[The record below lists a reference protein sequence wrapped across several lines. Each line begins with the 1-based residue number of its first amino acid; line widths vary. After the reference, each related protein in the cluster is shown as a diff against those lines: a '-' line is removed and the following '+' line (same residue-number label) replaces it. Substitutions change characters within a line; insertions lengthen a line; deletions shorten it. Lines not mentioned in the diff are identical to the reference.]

1 MSFFSFSFNFLSKK
15 NLNKHKKR
23 EMKLNIFLLFFLSI
37 VFLIG
42 SSSSSNIDYCRV
54 QKEKCK
60 NRKHI
65 KCEPDAFIN
74 RTAVN
79 IQVLNMTTIYK
90 EIILDEFNRFRQNVA
105 RGWFDNSDA
114 GNMKKMASIVITI

>member
-1 MSFFSFSFNFLSKK
+1 
-15 NLNKHKKR
+15 
-23 EMKLNIFLLFFLSI
+23 MKLNIFLLYFLSS
-37 VFLIG
+37 VVLIG
-42 SSSSSNIDYCRV
+42 SSSFSNIDYCRI

-114 GNMKKMASIVITI
+114 GNMKKMASILINKKNRF

>member
-1 MSFFSFSFNFLSKK
+1 MFSTFSF
-15 NLNKHKKR
+15 
-23 EMKLNIFLLFFLSI
+23 EMKLNIFSIIFLSSS
-37 VFLIG
+37 VLII
-42 SSSSSNIDYCRV
+42 SSSISNIDYCTV

-79 IQVLNMTTIYK
+79 IKVLNMTTIYK

-114 GNMKKMASIVITI
+114 GNMKKMVNILILRLI